1 MAKTETKEMEFYGG
15 AIKVAFYPNSHRYKL
30 IEEDGEER
38 KEWIP
43 SPSTI
48 INKLDKS
55 RQLIPWAVGCFETR
69 VLELM
74 RDGRQFT
81 RDDVLSMLA
90 EGKNAHNEIKE
101 KACNVGTIVHEFAE
115 DYSADPKTAE
125 LSSDYELLTDEDK
138 AKVDNGINAFK
149 EWVKEHDPKFLK
161 SEFSVFSRKERFVG
175 TSDELVEFDNDQYKG
190 KYLLDYKTSKGVYSS
205 HFYQASSYLKAYEEE
220 YSEKLD
226 GAMIVHFSK
235 DTGEFGVVV
244 LSRSDLVQGY
254 VGFKALQT
262 IYSVD
267 KDITKKLY
275 ERK

>member
-15 AIKVAFYPNSHRYKL
+15 AIKVSFYPNSHRYKI

-43 SPSTI
+43 SPSSI

-55 RQLIPWAVGCFETR
+55 QALVPWAVGCFYDR
-69 VLELM
+69 MVDLM
-74 RDGRQFT
+74 RDGKQFT
-81 RDDVLSMLA
+81 RADVMSMLE
-90 EGKNAHNEIKE
+90 EGKGAHNEKKT
-101 KACNVGTIVHEFAE
+101 KAGDVGTIVHQFAE
-115 DYSADPKTAE
+115 DYSANPKTAKV
-125 LSSDYELLTDEDK
+125 SPDRELLTEEEK
-138 AKVDNGINAFK
+138 GQVDQGIKAFK
-149 EWVKEHDPKFLK
+149 HWVKVTKPKFLK

-175 TSDELVEFDNDQYKG
+175 TSDELVEIGGRKF
-190 KYLLDYKTSKGVYSS
+190 LLDYKTSKGVYSS
-205 HFYQASSYLKAYEEE
+205 HFYQASAYLKAYEEE
-220 YSEKLD
+220 YGERLA

-235 DTGEFGVVV
+235 ETGEFGVVE

-267 KDITKKLY
+267 KEVTKKLY